1 MIGPMRT
8 AREKFPTMKI
18 VYHLGLHCT
27 DDEKLVTCLAAN
39 AELLAREGIVVPEPD
54 RYRAVLGRTMN
65 ATRGAGVTHETQE
78 SVLDAVMDADQ
89 ADRLVFSNQAFLC
102 KRQRVLSE
110 GTLYPMAA
118 EKVGW
123 MAGLFPDHHV
133 EFHFAIR
140 NPATFI
146 PALFER
152 EKELTYEQFIDG
164 IEPHQLRWSD
174 LVTRI
179 RAAQPKAGVTIWCDE
194 DTPLIWPEV
203 LRAVSGHGPKTMLE
217 GTLEILAPIM
227 SGEGMRRMKDYLKSH
242 PPQTPAQQHRIVSAF
257 LDKYALEEELEMEL
271 DLPGWDEEYVE
282 TITQLYDTDV
292 ARIAQMDGVTFIA
305 P

>member
-1 MIGPMRT
+1 MIAAMPTGPEHT
-8 AREKFPTMKI
+8 PTMKI

-27 DDEKLVTCLAAN
+27 DDEKLVTCLRAN
-39 AELLAREGIVVPEPD
+39 APLLATEGIVVPDPD
-54 RYRAVLGRTMN
+54 RYRSVLRDTMN
-65 ATRGAGVTHETQE
+65 ATRGAGVSRETQE
-78 SVLDAVMDADQ
+78 TVLDAVMDEDE

-102 KRQRVLSE
+102 KRQKVLSE

-123 MAGLFPDHHV
+123 MAGLFPDHQV

-152 EKELTYEQFIDG
+152 EKERDYTTFMDG
-164 IEPHQLRWSD
+164 IEPHRLRWSEMIG
-174 LVTRI
+174 RI
-179 RAAQPKAGVTIWCDE
+179 RAALPKARLTVWCDE
-194 DTPLIWPEV
+194 DTPLIWPDV
-203 LRAVSGHGPKTMLE
+203 LRAVSGHGDATMLA
-217 GTLEILAPIM
+217 GTLEVLEPII
-227 SGEGMRRMKDYLKSH
+227 SPEGLRRMTDYLTSH
-242 PPQTPAQQHRIVSAF
+242 PPQTPAQHRRIVGAF
-257 LDKYALEEELEMEL
+257 FDKYVMEDALEMEL

-282 TITQLYDTDV
+282 TLTQLYDTDMV
-292 ARIAQMDGVTFIA
+292 KISEMDGVTFIA